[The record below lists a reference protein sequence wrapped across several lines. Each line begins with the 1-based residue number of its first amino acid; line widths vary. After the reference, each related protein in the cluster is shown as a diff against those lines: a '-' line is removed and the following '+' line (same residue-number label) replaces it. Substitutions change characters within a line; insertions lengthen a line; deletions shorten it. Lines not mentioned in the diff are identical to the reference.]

1 MYAYLEEV
9 YDILTYCTQN
19 PDASDFEAKKQRA
32 VVIGK
37 EVYEDV
43 GMMLWR
49 ICFIQLNLE

>member
-1 MYAYLEEV
+1 MDAYLEEV
-9 YDILTYCTQN
+9 YDILTYCIQN
-19 PDASDFEAKKQRA
+19 PDASDSEAKKERA

-37 EVYEDV
+37 ELYEDV